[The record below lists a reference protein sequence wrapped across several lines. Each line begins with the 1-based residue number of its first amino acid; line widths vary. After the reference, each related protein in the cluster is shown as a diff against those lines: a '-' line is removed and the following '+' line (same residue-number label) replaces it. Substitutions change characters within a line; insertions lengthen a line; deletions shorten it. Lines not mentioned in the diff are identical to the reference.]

1 MTSAGSDRST
11 KFFPRS
17 REFIMAESKIKA
29 EGESNDIS
37 AGRQGLEV
45 DETTLNQRKQSAYL
59 QYRRIFVYIFVYIF
73 CLHCLHLLCDEAN
86 KIKPQNIERA

>member
-11 KFFPRS
+11 EFFPRS

-45 DETTLNQRKQSAYL
+45 DEATLNQRKQSAYL
-59 QYRRIFVYIFVYIF
+59 QYRRIFVYILVYIF
-73 CLHCLHLLCDEAN
+73 LFTLFTSSL
-86 KIKPQNIERA
+86 